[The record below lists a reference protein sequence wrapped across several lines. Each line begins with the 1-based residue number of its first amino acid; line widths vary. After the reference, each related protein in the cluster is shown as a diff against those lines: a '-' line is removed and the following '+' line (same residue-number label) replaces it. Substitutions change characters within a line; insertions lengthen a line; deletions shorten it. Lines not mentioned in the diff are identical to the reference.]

1 MRQPAPAARA
11 FFSDGRSSDDVVAFE
26 GLFIKTW
33 SGNGG
38 TIEDVTWENLEVYGK
53 VGEWNLVPSAPIRV
67 TMIYHTSR
75 ECKLPCPA
83 TGCICSGE
91 KPKIKNIAFRNI
103 VAFTTQNYPSKIRS
117 ETGPLTAGIFIGLPG
132 SPIDGA

>member
-11 FFSDGRSSDDVVAFE
+11 FFSDGRSSDDVIAFE

-103 VAFTTQNYPSKIRS
+103 VAYATQNYPSKIRS